1 MVEKLDEGGSV
12 DTVVRRWFVVECNNG
27 EVESAAVIR
36 LKWDWALVAAR
47 RQVWEDIAVD
57 IAIILLVAIS
67 VLYLL

>member
-1 MVEKLDEGGSV
+1 MVEKLEEGGSE
-12 DTVVRRWFVVECNNG
+12 DTVERRWFVVEFNNG

-36 LKWDWALVAAR
+36 LKCDWALVAAR